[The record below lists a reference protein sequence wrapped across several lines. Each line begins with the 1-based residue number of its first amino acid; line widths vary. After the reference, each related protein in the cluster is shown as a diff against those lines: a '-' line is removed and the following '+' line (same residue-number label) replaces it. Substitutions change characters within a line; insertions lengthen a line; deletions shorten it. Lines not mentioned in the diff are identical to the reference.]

1 VILFFEG
8 PDGSGKTTLL
18 TRLADA
24 LPAHGLRPVTTPA
37 LWIFIDPVATPE
49 DFAAW
54 VTTSPGDEVARH
66 LLQAMTRRIDALATK
81 ATRDADHMTVKLV
94 DRGPKT
100 VLCSALA
107 HMTARDVGDDD
118 PARARRGLTEHER
131 ELDMALKRLASVER
145 LLAIELRPP
154 DVDLMIGRLSKT
166 ERLNE
171 GYIQYLDKL
180 RTGFDQIPC
189 HERIAHEVLPAE
201 REIDRNVD
209 AGLSWL
215 PVQRR

>member
-1 VILFFEG
+1 MILFFEG

-18 TRLADA
+18 TRLTDA

-37 LWIFIDPVATPE
+37 LWTFIDPVATPA

-66 LLQAMTRRIDALATK
+66 LLQAMTRRIDALAPRTPDPG
-81 ATRDADHMTVKLV
+81 RMTVRLV

-107 HMTARDVGDDD
+107 HTTARDVGDDD
-118 PARARRGLTEHER
+118 PTRLRLGLAEHER
-131 ELDMALKRLASVER
+131 ELDIALERLASVER

-154 DVDLMIGRLSKT
+154 DVDLMISRLSKT
-166 ERLNE
+166 EQLNE
-171 GYIQYLDKL
+171 SYLQYLDIL

-189 HERIAHEVLPAE
+189 PEHMAHKVLPAE
-201 REIDRNVD
+201 READRNVD
-209 AGLSWL
+209 AVLSWL
-215 PVQRR
+215 PVQTR